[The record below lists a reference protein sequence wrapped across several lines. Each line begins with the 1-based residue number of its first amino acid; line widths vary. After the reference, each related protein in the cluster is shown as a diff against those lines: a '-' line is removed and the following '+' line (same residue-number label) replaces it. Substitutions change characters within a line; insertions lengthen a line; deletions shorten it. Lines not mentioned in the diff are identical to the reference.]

1 MIFRGHV
8 GYVSDFYLNEL
19 YPTQSRNSVECTYI
33 LHVVAN
39 RKRLNRLRPPRCV
52 STGPVVVRL
61 AAMAIERERLKTL
74 FPVSHSAIGP

>member
-8 GYVSDFYLNEL
+8 GYVSEFYLNEL
-19 YPTQSRNSVECTYI
+19 YPTQSRDFNRRARDCNSVLSVYI
-33 LHVVAN
+33 VAN

-61 AAMAIERERLKTL
+61 AAMAIRT
-74 FPVSHSAIGP
+74 